1 MYFVGAVPVD
11 WTTMD
16 VLVNTG
22 LISEVEP
29 ETEVY
34 VDETEKMPLKKAIK
48 LCKTKDYAF
57 MNGYNPVE
65 GVA

>member
-1 MYFVGAVPVD
+1 
-11 WTTMD
+11 MD